1 MDLLEYQGKQLFA
14 KHGIAVPSG
23 EVADTVDEA
32 VAAAEKIGY
41 PCAIKAQ
48 VLIGGR
54 GKAGGIKIA
63 KDAEEAREYA
73 DAILGM
79 DIVGPHGEGPFRVDQ
94 VWIEGGSDIAEE
106 YYASVILDRGE
117 KKLLAMVSAKGGM
130 DIEAVAAED
139 PDALVKRHIDPT
151 REFDAAAARAIVADA
166 GLAEDALDEAAEA
179 LVKLAEVA
187 REEDATLIEV
197 NPLIV
202 TAGRDVVALD
212 AKVTIDGNALFRHQD
227 LAEIADTVDDPQEQ
241 MAKEKGLTYVKLDGN
256 VGILANGAG
265 LCMSTLDVV
274 AQAGGAP
281 ANFLDAGGGSKA
293 EAIVNALE
301 VIKSDAK
308 VTRDPLQHLR
318 RHHPLR
324 RDRQRDRHRLAADRP
339 RDAAGGAPRRDEL
352 RGGPEDPR
360 RGRPAQPAPG
370 EDDAGRRPPRRRA
383 RRERRVS
390 IIVDEG
396 TKLAVS
402 GLTGREGS
410 FHGLRNK
417 AYGTDLVAGVTPG
430 KGGQDVEG
438 VPVFDTIKEA
448 VTEAGANTSMIF
460 VPARFAAPAIDEAIE
475 SGVETVIAITE
486 GIPVLDML
494 NTYWKAKEAG
504 VRLIGPN
511 CPGVLSPG
519 KANVGII
526 PAQFF
531 DPGPIG
537 VVSKSGTLTYQI
549 GNELKQAG
557 TGNSSIVGIGGDPI
571 VGSDFIDIL
580 TLYEAD
586 PDTELIVMVGEIGGD
601 AEERAAE
608 FIASEVS
615 KPVVAYIAGFT
626 APPGKQMGHAG
637 AIISGSSGTAQA
649 KKDALEAKGVRVG
662 ESPTETAAIAAE
674 MLRSL

>member
-23 EVADTVDEA
+23 EVADTVDAA

-63 KDAEEAREYA
+63 QNVEEAREHA

-139 PDALVKRHIDPT
+139 PDALVKRHIDPSG
-151 REFDAAAARAIVADA
+151 FDAAAARGIVADA
-166 GLAEDALDEAAEA
+166 GLAEDALDEAADA

-212 AKVTIDGNALFRHQD
+212 SKVTIDGNSLFRHQD

-308 VTRDPLQHLR
+308 VSAILFNIFGGITRCDEIANGIVTASQQIDLGMPLVV
-318 RHHPLR
+318 
-324 RDRQRDRHRLAADRP
+324 RLDGTNSEEGLKILAEADLP
-339 RDAAGGAPRRDEL
+339 NLHQEKTMLDAA
-352 RGGPEDPR
+352 
-360 RGRPAQPAPG
+360 
-370 EDDAGRRPPRRRA
+370 
-383 RRERRVS
+383 RRV
-390 IIVDEG
+390 VE
-396 TKLAVS
+396 LA
-402 GLTGREGS
+402 
-410 FHGLRNK
+410 
-417 AYGTDLVAGVTPG
+417 
-430 KGGQDVEG
+430 
-438 VPVFDTIKEA
+438 
-448 VTEAGANTSMIF
+448 
-460 VPARFAAPAIDEAIE
+460 
-475 SGVETVIAITE
+475 
-486 GIPVLDML
+486 
-494 NTYWKAKEAG
+494 
-504 VRLIGPN
+504 
-511 CPGVLSPG
+511 
-519 KANVGII
+519 
-526 PAQFF
+526 
-531 DPGPIG
+531 
-537 VVSKSGTLTYQI
+537 
-549 GNELKQAG
+549 
-557 TGNSSIVGIGGDPI
+557 
-571 VGSDFIDIL
+571 
-580 TLYEAD
+580 
-586 PDTELIVMVGEIGGD
+586 
-601 AEERAAE
+601 
-608 FIASEVS
+608 
-615 KPVVAYIAGFT
+615 
-626 APPGKQMGHAG
+626 
-637 AIISGSSGTAQA
+637 GSSA
-649 KKDALEAKGVRVG
+649 
-662 ESPTETAAIAAE
+662 
-674 MLRSL
+674 